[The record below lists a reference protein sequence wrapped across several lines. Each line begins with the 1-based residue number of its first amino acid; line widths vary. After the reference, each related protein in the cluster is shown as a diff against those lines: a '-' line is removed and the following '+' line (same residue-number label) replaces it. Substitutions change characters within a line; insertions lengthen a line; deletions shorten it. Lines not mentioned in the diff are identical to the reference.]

1 MKFLRQTLAIAA
13 KDLRSEIR
21 GKEAVNASVSFA
33 LVILLL
39 FSFAFDL
46 EPEQIRDIAG
56 GLLWLVFA
64 FAGTLILNRSFAREL
79 VNDCLDA
86 LLASPVSGAQLFFG
100 KCLAN
105 YVLIVIVECISL
117 PVFVIFY
124 NVRLPQRL
132 ALLFL
137 VMLLGTWGITVIG
150 TMFSAMTVNL
160 RLRELMLPTLIYP
173 MLIPALVG
181 AIELSRVLINRRS
194 AGRKPDL
201 VSYSGGVQRHLHHF
215 VSGFGRNRSS
225 GVNSMRLKIILTL
238 TAIAGLILAWN
249 LHRIFL
255 QVPDEANQGAI
266 FRIIYFHVPAA
277 ITSFTGFYLAMFSA
291 IGYLITQRSAAG
303 LHRCLHQRSLP
314 RLRHYHALHR
324 QHLGPHHLGHLVDL
338 GPAPHV
344 VLCLLADLRRLLSCC
359 AAPSTIPRRAPGF
372 RRCCRSL
379 RASILCWSGNRL
391 NGFAR
396 STPAR
401 FWKSAVAAAWPLGWK
416 RPCGGIFWLC

>member
-1 MKFLRQTLAIAA
+1 MKFLRQKFLVQTLAIAA

-105 YVLIVIVECISL
+105 YVLIMIVECISL
-117 PVFVIFY
+117 PVFAIFY
-124 NVRLPQRL
+124 NVRLQHL

-160 RLRELMLPTLIYP
+160 RLRELMLPTLVYP
-173 MLIPALVG
+173 MLIPALLG
-181 AIELSRVLINRRS
+181 AIQLSRVLI
-194 AGRKPDL
+194 AGGSLAENMIWFRVL
-201 VSYSGGVQRHLHHF
+201 VAFNVIYT
-215 VSGFGRNRSS
+215 
-225 GVNSMRLKIILTL
+225 ILS
-238 TAIAGLILAWN
+238 LA
-249 LHRIFL
+249 
-255 QVPDEANQGAI
+255 
-266 FRIIYFHVPAA
+266 
-277 ITSFTGFYLAMFSA
+277 
-291 IGYLITQRSAAG
+291 
-303 LHRCLHQRSLP
+303 
-314 RLRHYHALHR
+314 
-324 QHLGPHHLGHLVDL
+324 LVEI
-338 GPAPHV
+338 
-344 VLCLLADLRRLLSCC
+344 VLV
-359 AAPSTIPRRAPGF
+359 G
-372 RRCCRSL
+372 
-379 RASILCWSGNRL
+379 
-391 NGFAR
+391 
-396 STPAR
+396 
-401 FWKSAVAAAWPLGWK
+401 
-416 RPCGGIFWLC
+416 